1 MEETTIV
8 AKLTFIEDFSR
19 GLKFCVGVI
28 SPIFCLLIFFLYWGI
43 IYYEKMGHDPL
54 KRDLSNM
61 LVSSICKTMA
71 IHTITYFIIKS
82 IAVLFDSV
90 FTTIYVTCYLIRV
103 CSIFCCHFSIIEFII
118 YKFFTVYTKT
128 NIINISDEFWHC
140 FLSQMNVMHSFIL
153 SIMLVLW
160 KIETLT
166 RIHFLSGTMVLFEM
180 NSQYYPLQSL

>member
-1 MEETTIV
+1 MEETTNV
-8 AKLTFIEDFSR
+8 ANLTESEEFPRVFKI
-19 GLKFCVGVI
+19 GVGFV
-28 SPIFCLLIFFLYWGI
+28 SPISCLLIFSLYCGI

-71 IHTITYFIIKS
+71 IHTITYFIINS

-90 FTTIYVTCYLIRV
+90 FTTIYVTCYFIRV

-166 RIHFLSGTMVLFEM
+166 RIHLFSGTLVLFKM

>member
-1 MEETTIV
+1 MEKTM
-8 AKLTFIEDFSR
+8 IEANMTVTEEFSR
-19 GLKFCVGVI
+19 GFKIGVGFV
-28 SPIFCLLIFFLYWGI
+28 SPISCLLIFFLYCGI
-43 IYYEKMGHDPL
+43 IHYEKMGHDPL
-54 KRDLSNM
+54 KRDLSNR
-61 LVSSICKTMA
+61 LVSSIFIALT
-71 IHTITYFIIKS
+71 IHIITYFIINS

-90 FTTIYVTCYLIRV
+90 FTTIYVTCYWMRV
-103 CSIFCCHFSIIEFII
+103 CSISCCHFSIIEFII

-153 SIMLVLW
+153 SIILVLW

-166 RIHFLSGTMVLFEM
+166 MIHLFSGTLVLFKM

>member
-1 MEETTIV
+1 MEETTNV
-8 AKLTFIEDFSR
+8 ANMTETEEFSR
-19 GLKFCVGVI
+19 VFKIGVGFVG
-28 SPIFCLLIFFLYWGI
+28 PIFCLLTFSLYSGI

-61 LVSSICKTMA
+61 LVSSICKAMA
-71 IHTITYFIIKS
+71 IHTITYFIVNS
-82 IAVLFDSV
+82 IVILFDSL
-90 FTTIYVTCYLIRV
+90 FTSIYVTCYFIRV

-128 NIINISDEFWHC
+128 NIININDEFWHC
-140 FLSQMNVMHSFIL
+140 FLIQMNVMLSLIL
-153 SIMLVLW
+153 SIMLILW

-166 RIHFLSGTMVLFEM
+166 RIHLLSGTLVLFKM